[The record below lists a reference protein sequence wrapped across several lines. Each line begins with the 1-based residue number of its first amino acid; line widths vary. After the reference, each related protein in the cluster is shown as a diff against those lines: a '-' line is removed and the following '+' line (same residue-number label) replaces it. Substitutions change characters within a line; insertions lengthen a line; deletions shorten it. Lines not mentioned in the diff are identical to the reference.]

1 MIHRE
6 ERSSVLAA
14 IERSWDG
21 AAHLPALR
29 EEMADIVASAAG
41 QGGWGV
47 SDLPTLGRHLQ
58 NLKSAGST
66 RTGPLEQLIWELR
79 LKAVLMGSAGLIALH
94 LAFWA
99 ALMTVYPNS
108 PKIQAEIFWNKRVR
122 KVLGCG
128 YVDLLLRWSPYLRQ
142 RLFYPFT
149 KRLVLDA
156 DPDDFDE
163 GAYFPESHVTYEEQG
178 VSKSVRI
185 IEAISQARGHIVL
198 EGDSGLGKSF
208 FMRRLV
214 KQSSRLK
221 AYILANECA
230 EGVLSAVQLRLTGA
244 IADAEFLQ
252 ALMYRGAIDVYV
264 DGLNEVSADT
274 RAKVTQFV
282 EGNPFCTV
290 LIGTQPL
297 LDWSPP
303 IGSRVYRL
311 QPLDKLQIEKF
322 LLHHSQALEVTG
334 SSDFA
339 CRCHSFVVQALDE
352 QQPKE
357 YLDAV
362 VRILSNPMDLTVVAQ
377 MLTKA
382 QNPDLLHLQDQQFQ
396 IMAAA
401 YSEKAGRPYPLMTF
415 AEDVYE
421 MRKTDAT
428 VLPSDRWPDE
438 VSALYTSKMVIR
450 RFHQTEGGG
459 SVRHHYFRHDK
470 IAEYFIL
477 QTFLGA
483 DNQRIEEHLDDARFR
498 GVYFLLATQLPV
510 DAATALREKLILHA
524 ARTND
529 NSISNR
535 FVQLVST
542 RKMLESSGPE
552 WVTSFEVPGVSDIEK
567 ELRVL
572 GCRQDQVQHQIEDLE
587 RRLDAVRSMRGL
599 LFVPRSDELQA
610 LAAKALQD
618 LGGFVLQNSSGTGV
632 TDITDPRERRWRLW
646 SVSSSTRLDSLPAQL
661 LTDDPSSPSWPI
673 CVAITQPSIHPD
685 ARPAPFDEEC
695 VRLARKRDIS
705 LLTGAELFRCW
716 QLSRAGNLINEGF
729 WDTLF
734 AKRGVADLI
743 DPSLDST
750 LSA

>member
-1 MIHRE
+1 
-6 ERSSVLAA
+6 
-14 IERSWDG
+14 
-21 AAHLPALR
+21 
-29 EEMADIVASAAG
+29 
-41 QGGWGV
+41 
-47 SDLPTLGRHLQ
+47 
-58 NLKSAGST
+58 
-66 RTGPLEQLIWELR
+66 
-79 LKAVLMGSAGLIALH
+79 
-94 LAFWA
+94 
-99 ALMTVYPNS
+99 
-108 PKIQAEIFWNKRVR
+108 
-122 KVLGCG
+122 
-128 YVDLLLRWSPYLRQ
+128 
-142 RLFYPFT
+142 
-149 KRLVLDA
+149 
-156 DPDDFDE
+156 
-163 GAYFPESHVTYEEQG
+163 
-178 VSKSVRI
+178 
-185 IEAISQARGHIVL
+185 
-198 EGDSGLGKSF
+198 
-208 FMRRLV
+208 
-214 KQSSRLK
+214 
-221 AYILANECA
+221 
-230 EGVLSAVQLRLTGA
+230 
-244 IADAEFLQ
+244 
-252 ALMYRGAIDVYV
+252 
-264 DGLNEVSADT
+264 
-274 RAKVTQFV
+274 
-282 EGNPFCTV
+282 
-290 LIGTQPL
+290 
-297 LDWSPP
+297 
-303 IGSRVYRL
+303 
-311 QPLDKLQIEKF
+311 
-322 LLHHSQALEVTG
+322 
-334 SSDFA
+334 
-339 CRCHSFVVQALDE
+339 
-352 QQPKE
+352 
-357 YLDAV
+357 
-362 VRILSNPMDLTVVAQ
+362 

-632 TDITDPRERRWRLW
+632 TDITDPRERPWRLW